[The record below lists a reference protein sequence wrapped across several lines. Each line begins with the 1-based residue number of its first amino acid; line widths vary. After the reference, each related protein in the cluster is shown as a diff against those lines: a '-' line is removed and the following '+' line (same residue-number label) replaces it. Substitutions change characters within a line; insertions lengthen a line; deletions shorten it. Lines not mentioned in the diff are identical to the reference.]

1 MLREIYCEEF
11 YQKRVEFN
19 DDFNVV
25 LGTNS
30 GDNSIGKSTFI
41 IDFVFGGNS
50 YSESTD
56 ILDNIGSHNIYFKFE
71 FFGKFYYFSRCNT
84 NRNEVWKCDQNYNEQ
99 EAISNESYCK
109 WLSKQYELDFFKLT
123 FRDVVGRYIRAYGKN
138 NCDEKHPLHVTQ
150 QETANAASIAILK
163 LFDRYQVISELE
175 DCTNESQKELA
186 AFKKAQAYNFVDKIS
201 KRGYIK
207 NQKEIEILSKELNRL
222 IEGLDY
228 GLLDID
234 SSASEEAIEVKKQL
248 SRAKRLRSGIL
259 SKITTLDENL
269 DYKFSCT
276 TETYTELEKFFPNV
290 NLKHID
296 EVEVFH
302 KKVASI
308 YKKELQEEK
317 RMLNKQLIEYNVII
331 NELESKLKNLIQNPN
346 LSKIILQKHADI
358 LKLIDKMNNENE
370 AYIKLEEL
378 KKIKKDNEESLQNA
392 KNEQFGIIEKAI
404 NIEMDRINSKLYTEK
419 YNSPIVHFTNS
430 QYSFTTP
437 NDTGT
442 GIAYKGL
449 IVFDLAIMHLTKL
462 PVLVHDSVV
471 LKQISDDAIENIIK
485 QYIECKKQVIIALD
499 KQDSYSEKT
508 SSMLDKYSILKLAPN
523 GQELF
528 GRSWGKNADE

>member
-1 MLREIYCEEF
+1 M
-11 YQKRVEFN
+11 
-19 DDFNVV
+19 
-25 LGTNS
+25 
-30 GDNSIGKSTFI
+30 
-41 IDFVFGGNS
+41 
-50 YSESTD
+50 
-56 ILDNIGSHNIYFKFE
+56 
-71 FFGKFYYFSRCNT
+71 
-84 NRNEVWKCDQNYNEQ
+84 
-99 EAISNESYCK
+99 
-109 WLSKQYELDFFKLT
+109 
-123 FRDVVGRYIRAYGKN
+123 
-138 NCDEKHPLHVTQ
+138 
-150 QETANAASIAILK
+150 
-163 LFDRYQVISELE
+163 
-175 DCTNESQKELA
+175 
-186 AFKKAQAYNFVDKIS
+186 
-201 KRGYIK
+201 
-207 NQKEIEILSKELNRL
+207 
-222 IEGLDY
+222 
-228 GLLDID
+228 
-234 SSASEEAIEVKKQL
+234 
-248 SRAKRLRSGIL
+248 
-259 SKITTLDENL
+259 
-269 DYKFSCT
+269 
-276 TETYTELEKFFPNV
+276 
-290 NLKHID
+290 
-296 EVEVFH
+296 FH